1 MTHSRPQLALPLALL
16 VAALAGILVA
26 VEAAGGAGGACT
38 PGVRQLNGGLVRVF
52 CGPAAANVTV
62 GRAKIAYRQGQ
73 CDRTAA
79 YFTINIGTTALDL
92 KVKPKPAYFGITVGR
107 TPLTPASPR
116 AGKDGSY
123 TAGVVTFVRKGKVT
137 TLRAG
142 AKVTLQR
149 GRTMG
154 TFTGI
159 ADSGQPVRGSFRC

>member
-1 MTHSRPQLALPLALL
+1 MTQSIRQFTLQLALL

-26 VEAAGGAGGACT
+26 VEAAGGAADACT
-38 PGVRQLNGGLVRVF
+38 PGVRQVNGGLARVF
-52 CGPAAANVTV
+52 CGPAAANVTI
-62 GRAKIAYRQGQ
+62 GRAKIAYKQGQ

-107 TPLTPASPR
+107 TPFTPASPR
-116 AGKDGSY
+116 AAKDGSY
-123 TAGVVTFVRKGKVT
+123 AAGVITFVRKGKVT

-154 TFTGI
+154 TFRGV
-159 ADSGQPVRGSFRC
+159 ADSGQQVRGSFRC